1 MNNKEYENIIK
12 TIELFKQG
20 YKSIVDIINLL
31 NVDLIDS
38 DIIELEKI
46 VNDYKNNK
54 ESRV

>member
-20 YKSIVDIINLL
+20 YKSIIDIINLL
-31 NVDLIDS
+31 KVDLVDS
-38 DIIELEKI
+38 DITELEKI